1 MSHHSFES
9 LHLFPSTDLLCTLQS
24 RFCSWFVCRCVRN
37 DMPLDNLTENVKF
50 ILTSECTINVI
61 HMHWN
66 DCNDE
71 TTTENADGNC
81 TPYYVVFMDCMQ
93 LRRGT
98 VHTSH
103 TLATPIAADEWKT
116 IVECVVYFGMF
127 VCWRRCGLLR
137 RRPVICEIVS
147 LIAIEWQSISF
158 LEFNI
163 LWRYLFDR
171 KPPTIDCA
179 FAHHKIKCTQTIFRQ
194 THPKGYFVYL

>member
-9 LHLFPSTDLLCTLQS
+9 LHLLPSTDLLCTLQS

-103 TLATPIAADEWKT
+103 TRSPRQLPPTSERRSSNASCISACLCVGDGADCFDGVPWYVKL
-116 IVECVVYFGMF
+116 FL
-127 VCWRRCGLLR
+127 WLLLNGNQFHFWNLIFYGIIYLIGSR
-137 RRPVICEIVS
+137 QP
-147 LIAIEWQSISF
+147 LIAHLRI
-158 LEFNI
+158 
-163 LWRYLFDR
+163 
-171 KPPTIDCA
+171 
-179 FAHHKIKCTQTIFRQ
+179 IK
-194 THPKGYFVYL
+194 